1 MKLPSSL
8 QYDIILAFQAG
19 YLDTNKF
26 YKCTMCKFGK
36 RLALIPS
43 YRGGLARKES
53 RYNIMAEE
61 RKSGVSF
68 SFSKRKP
75 AIKSYSSEKNALSID
90 EDKVKDDEKDY
101 IHSAEEKELKRYISV
116 ACSMAV

>member
-1 MKLPSSL
+1 MQIWQETGTNPKLSRRTGTIIDCPSTL
-8 QYDIILAFQAG
+8 
-19 YLDTNKF
+19 T
-26 YKCTMCKFGK
+26 
-36 RLALIPS
+36 
-43 YRGGLARKES
+43 
-53 RYNIMAEE
+53 YNMAEE
-61 RKSGVSF
+61 RKIGVSF

-116 ACSMAV
+116 ACSPGQACSRAI

>member
-1 MKLPSSL
+1 
-8 QYDIILAFQAG
+8 
-19 YLDTNKF
+19 
-26 YKCTMCKFGK
+26 
-36 RLALIPS
+36 
-43 YRGGLARKES
+43 
-53 RYNIMAEE
+53 MAEE

-75 AIKSYSSEKNALSID
+75 AIKSYRSEKNALSID

-116 ACSMAV
+116 ACSMALMIGLDWVLVLTLGRCIEL

>member
-19 YLDTNKF
+19 YLGTNKF

-43 YRGGLARKES
+43 YRGGLARKEN
-53 RYNIMAEE
+53 RYNMAEE
-61 RKSGVSF
+61 RKSGFSF

-75 AIKSYSSEKNALSID
+75 AIKSYSCEKNALSID

-101 IHSAEEKELKRYISV
+101 IHSAEEKELKRYIFV
-116 ACSMAV
+116 ACSMAI

>member
-1 MKLPSSL
+1 
-8 QYDIILAFQAG
+8 
-19 YLDTNKF
+19 
-26 YKCTMCKFGK
+26 
-36 RLALIPS
+36 
-43 YRGGLARKES
+43 
-53 RYNIMAEE
+53 MAEE
-61 RKSGVSF
+61 RKIGVSF

-116 ACSMAV
+116 ACSPGGGGLPYETDGNARRKF

>member
-1 MKLPSSL
+1 
-8 QYDIILAFQAG
+8 
-19 YLDTNKF
+19 
-26 YKCTMCKFGK
+26 
-36 RLALIPS
+36 
-43 YRGGLARKES
+43 
-53 RYNIMAEE
+53 MAEE
-61 RKSGVSF
+61 RKIGVSF

-116 ACSMAV
+116 ACSPVCFIWVSPPQACSMAI

>member
-1 MKLPSSL
+1 
-8 QYDIILAFQAG
+8 
-19 YLDTNKF
+19 
-26 YKCTMCKFGK
+26 
-36 RLALIPS
+36 
-43 YRGGLARKES
+43 
-53 RYNIMAEE
+53 MAEE
-61 RKSGVSF
+61 RKIGVSF

-116 ACSMAV
+116 ACSPPRLVAGQFNSIILNDWFGLGFSVKVRTLYRIMTQKVG

>member
-1 MKLPSSL
+1 
-8 QYDIILAFQAG
+8 
-19 YLDTNKF
+19 
-26 YKCTMCKFGK
+26 
-36 RLALIPS
+36 
-43 YRGGLARKES
+43 
-53 RYNIMAEE
+53 MAEE
-61 RKSGVSF
+61 GKIGVSF

-116 ACSMAV
+116 ACSPGQACSRAGLGFSVKVRTLYRIMTQKVG

>member
-1 MKLPSSL
+1 
-8 QYDIILAFQAG
+8 
-19 YLDTNKF
+19 
-26 YKCTMCKFGK
+26 
-36 RLALIPS
+36 
-43 YRGGLARKES
+43 
-53 RYNIMAEE
+53 MAEE

-116 ACSMAV
+116 ACSMALMIGLDWVLVLTLGRCIEL